1 MKTILLLFCLTIIAQ
16 TQSSKFTKKEITSGI
31 TFVNEARVSLS
42 YQKWKMVYYYNLQ
55 GYFEQI
61 ASFEAMI
68 GEMHKACGL
77 LKIDGSTCLTLIIK
91 FEKYRE
97 KIDHSKSIIER
108 YNLRGQ
114 NKLRRALITP
124 VGTILRALFGLVDEE
139 QAQLLNDRI
148 MQLERNAK
156 RKGEF
161 SNERLS
167 IIQSSLMSNDK
178 RFRELTAKII
188 TLSTQLKNSNVT
200 TFTQIE
206 QTLISNNFNYLAHS
220 ATLIMIEHNRISDT
234 IIQLLTNNVST
245 KITELIPVDI
255 LQNNLRDIS
264 FNLEKGKKLPI
275 DVEKDNIYEIFDM
288 ITIKSTVVN
297 DKLLMIISLPII
309 NEISYDLFK
318 TVPIPTQHM
327 KEVIIIQPS
336 TEYILVNKAASH
348 FIPITSTE
356 YANCLKKPNNHLICS
371 PTSPIYLNKHYKCEF
386 CLFNE
391 IDFDDLE
398 IHCEFNI
405 RKIQRKNYFI
415 KLDAPNYYYVF
426 AISPI
431 TIRFICAGREPEE
444 MLISEHG
451 ILLIDDHCILKTD
464 SLLIE
469 AKYTVGNKDSI
480 QLESPRLN
488 ISDLAKL
495 SYVVAYNSNR
505 TNNIE
510 QDKGDVTLLE
520 NFSVETNE
528 LIRRVEHARGEENG
542 INFQEPEIE
551 NHISWS
557 KIIFSIIIFFMICVT
572 IVMITKLIQTAM
584 ACMS

>member
-16 TQSSKFTKKEITSGI
+16 TQSHNFTKKEITSGI

-61 ASFEAMI
+61 ASFEAI
-68 GEMHKACGL
+68 ISEMHKACSL

-97 KIDHSKSIIER
+97 KIDHSNSIIER
-108 YNLRGQ
+108 YNQRGQ

-124 VGTILRALFGLVDEE
+124 VGTILRVLFGLVDEE

-148 MQLERNAK
+148 MQLEKNAK
-156 RKGEF
+156 QKGEF

-167 IIQSSLMSNDK
+167 IIKSSLISNDK
-178 RFRELTAKII
+178 RFKELTAKVI
-188 TLSTQLKNSNVT
+188 TLSIQLKNSNLT

-206 QTLISNNFNYLAHS
+206 QTLISDNFNYLAHS
-220 ATLIMIEHNRISDT
+220 ATLIMIELNRISD
-234 IIQLLTNNVST
+234 IIMQLLTNNVST
-245 KITELIPVDI
+245 RITELIPVDI
-255 LQNNLRDIS
+255 LQDNLRDIS
-264 FNLEKGKKLPI
+264 FNLEIGKKLPI

-297 DKLLMIISLPII
+297 DKLLMILSLPII
-309 NEISYDLFK
+309 NEISYDLFR

-336 TEYILVNKAASH
+336 TEYILVNKAASQ

-356 YANCLKKPNNHLICS
+356 YTKCLRKPNNQLICT
-371 PTSPIYLNKHYKCEF
+371 PTSPIYLNKHHKCEF
-386 CLFNE
+386 CLFNK
-391 IDFDDLE
+391 IDIDDLE

-405 RKIQRKNYFI
+405 RKIQRRNYFI

-426 AISPI
+426 VIYPI

-469 AKYTVGNKDSI
+469 Y
-480 QLESPRLN
+480 
-488 ISDLAKL
+488 
-495 SYVVAYNSNR
+495 
-505 TNNIE
+505 
-510 QDKGDVTLLE
+510 
-520 NFSVETNE
+520 
-528 LIRRVEHARGEENG
+528 
-542 INFQEPEIE
+542 
-551 NHISWS
+551 
-557 KIIFSIIIFFMICVT
+557 KIHSR
-572 IVMITKLIQTAM
+572 KHG
-584 ACMS
+584 

>member
-1 MKTILLLFCLTIIAQ
+1 MKTILLLFCIAIITQ
-16 TQSSKFTKKEITSGI
+16 TQSIKFTKKDITSGI

-68 GEMHKACGL
+68 SEMRKACDL

-97 KIDHSKSIIER
+97 KIDHSNSIIER
-108 YNLRGQ
+108 YNLKGQ
-114 NKLRRALITP
+114 NKLKRALLP
-124 VGTILRALFGLVDEE
+124 SVGTVLRALFGLVDDE
-139 QAQLLNDRI
+139 QAQLLNNRI
-148 MQLERNAK
+148 IQLEKIAK

-167 IIQSSLMSNDK
+167 IIQSSLISNDK
-178 RFRELTAKII
+178 RFKELTTKII

-200 TFTQIE
+200 TFTQME
-206 QTLISNNFNYLAHS
+206 QALISDNFNYLAHS
-220 ATLIMIEHNRISDT
+220 ATLIMIEHNRISDI
-234 IIQLLTNNVST
+234 IIQLLTNTVST

-255 LQNNLRDIS
+255 LQDNLRDIS
-264 FNLEKGKKLPI
+264 FNLVNGKKLPI
-275 DVEKDNIYEIFDM
+275 DIEKDNIYEIFDM
-288 ITIKSTVVN
+288 ITIKSTVIN
-297 DKLLMIISLPII
+297 NKLLMILSIPII
-309 NEISYDLFK
+309 NEISYDLFR

-356 YANCLKKPNNHLICS
+356 YTNCLKKPDNYLICS

-386 CLFNE
+386 CLFSE
-391 IDFDDLE
+391 IDIDDLE

-426 AISPI
+426 AIYPI

-444 MLISEHG
+444 MLISENG
-451 ILLIDDHCILKTD
+451 ILLIDDHCIMRTD

-469 AKYTVGNKDSI
+469 AKYSVGNKNSI
-480 QLESPRLN
+480 QLESPQLN
-488 ISDLAKL
+488 VSDLAKL
-495 SYVVAYNSNR
+495 SYVVAYDSNR
-505 TNNIE
+505 TINIE
-510 QDKGDVTLLE
+510 QDKGDITLLE
-520 NFSVETNE
+520 NFNVETNE
-528 LIRRVEHARGEENG
+528 LIRRVEHARIEEHG

-551 NHISWS
+551 NNISWS
-557 KIIFSIIIFFMICVT
+557 KIIFSIIIFFMICIT
-572 IVMITKLIQTAM
+572 IIMITKLIRTAM
-584 ACMS
+584 TCMA